1 MTKLNKSLEK
11 ELDGVFHAYLLFSNS
26 SRELIKQAKKF
37 AGLIAFNDESIDNH
51 PDIKIVES
59 DNLRTLGVEDI
70 RTVITQDNLS
80 PIEGRYKVVIFPPLK
95 SLTEEASNA
104 LLKTIEEPS
113 KTSVFLILST
123 GNFWSHSRDD
133 SNNMIL
139 STIKSRCRTIFVDTD
154 KDIKFN
160 YSNDDFIDFLDFEI
174 FDEKQS
180 FKKILD
186 ILTIQKKE
194 LSNLIHSFSLI
205 NECKKVIDGLDDDDV
220 SLTLNSLIVSCLEY
234 LTNSI
239 IIQQNMSRE
248 MYEFAVKVEIAM
260 ADISSGMR
268 PQVVLSNLSLEVS

>member
-1 MTKLNKSLEK
+1 LTKLNKSLEK

-37 AGLIAFNDESIDNH
+37 AGLIAFNDEYIDAH

-139 STIKSRCRTIFVDTD
+139 STIKSRCRTIFVDTE

-160 YSNDDFIDFLDFEI
+160 YSDEDFIDFLDFEI
-174 FDEKQS
+174 VDEKQS

-194 LSNLIHSFSLI
+194 VSNLIHSFALV
-205 NECKKVIDGLDDDDV
+205 NECKKVIDDLDDNV

-239 IIQQNMSRE
+239 IIQQNISRE

-268 PQVVLSNLSLEVS
+268 PKVVLSNLSLEV

>member
-1 MTKLNKSLEK
+1 LTKLNKSLEK

-37 AGLIAFNDESIDNH
+37 AGLIAFNDEYIDAH

-160 YSNDDFIDFLDFEI
+160 FSAEDFIDFLDFEI
-174 FDEKQS
+174 ADGNQS

-186 ILTIQKKE
+186 ILTIQKK
-194 LSNLIHSFSLI
+194 S
-205 NECKKVIDGLDDDDV
+205 
-220 SLTLNSLIVSCLEY
+220 
-234 LTNSI
+234 
-239 IIQQNMSRE
+239 
-248 MYEFAVKVEIAM
+248 
-260 ADISSGMR
+260 
-268 PQVVLSNLSLEVS
+268 

>member
-11 ELDGVFHAYLLFSNS
+11 ELDSVFHAYLLFSNS

-59 DNLRTLGVEDI
+59 DNIRTLGVEDI

-160 YSNDDFIDFLDFEI
+160 YSNEDFIDFLDFEI

-180 FKKILD
+180 FKKVLD

-205 NECKKVIDGLDDDDV
+205 NECKKVIDGLDDDV
-220 SLTLNSLIVSCLEY
+220 SLTLNSLIVRCLEY

>member
-37 AGLIAFNDESIDNH
+37 AGLIAFDDESIDNH

-160 YSNDDFIDFLDFEI
+160 YSNEDFIDFLDFEI

-180 FKKILD
+180 FKKVLD
-186 ILTIQKKE
+186 VLKIQKKE

-205 NECKKVIDGLDDDDV
+205 NECKKVIDGLDDDV

>member
-160 YSNDDFIDFLDFEI
+160 YSNEDFIDFLDFEI

-180 FKKILD
+180 FKKVLD
-186 ILTIQKKE
+186 VLTIQKKE

-205 NECKKVIDGLDDDDV
+205 NECKKVIDGLDDDV

-239 IIQQNMSRE
+239 IIQQNISRE

>member
-11 ELDGVFHAYLLFSNS
+11 ELDGVFHAYILFSNS

-37 AGLIAFNDESIDNH
+37 AGLIAFNDEYIDAH

-160 YSNDDFIDFLDFEI
+160 YSNEDFIDFLDFEI

-180 FKKILD
+180 FKKVLD
-186 ILTIQKKE
+186 VLTIQKKE

-205 NECKKVIDGLDDDDV
+205 NECKKVIDGLDDDV
-220 SLTLNSLIVSCLEY
+220 SLTLNSLIVRCLEY

>member
-11 ELDGVFHAYLLFSNS
+11 ELDSVFHAYLLFSNS

-113 KTSVFLILST
+113 KTRVVLILST

-139 STIKSRCRTIFVDTD
+139 STIKSRCRAIFVDTD

-160 YSNDDFIDFLDFEI
+160 YSNEDFIDFLDLEI

-180 FKKILD
+180 FKKVLD
-186 ILTIQKKE
+186 VLTIQKKE

-205 NECKKVIDGLDDDDV
+205 NECKKVIDGLDDDV

>member
-160 YSNDDFIDFLDFEI
+160 YSNEDFIDFLDFEI

-180 FKKILD
+180 FKKVLD
-186 ILTIQKKE
+186 VLTIQKKE
-194 LSNLIHSFSLI
+194 LSNLFHSFSLI
-205 NECKKVIDGLDDDDV
+205 NECKKVIDGLDDDV
-220 SLTLNSLIVSCLEY
+220 SLTLNSLIVRCLEY

>member
-37 AGLIAFNDESIDNH
+37 AGLIAFDDESIDNH

-139 STIKSRCRTIFVDTD
+139 STIKSRCRAIFVDTD
-154 KDIKFN
+154 KDIQFN
-160 YSNDDFIDFLDFEI
+160 YSNEDFIDFLDLEI

-180 FKKILD
+180 FKKVLD
-186 ILTIQKKE
+186 VLTIQKKE

-205 NECKKVIDGLDDDDV
+205 NECKKVIDGLDDDV
-220 SLTLNSLIVSCLEY
+220 SLTLNSLIVRCLEY

>member
-1 MTKLNKSLEK
+1 MTKLNKSLQK

-160 YSNDDFIDFLDFEI
+160 YSNEDFIDFLDFEI

-205 NECKKVIDGLDDDDV
+205 NECKKVIDGLDDDV

>member
-37 AGLIAFNDESIDNH
+37 AGLIAFNDESIDSH

-123 GNFWSHSRDD
+123 GNFWAHSRDD

-139 STIKSRCRTIFVDTD
+139 STIKSRCRTIFVDTE

-160 YSNDDFIDFLDFEI
+160 YSDEDFIDFLDFEI
-174 FDEKQS
+174 VDEKQS

-194 LSNLIHSFSLI
+194 LSNLIHSFALV
-205 NECKKVIDGLDDDDV
+205 NECKKVIDDLDDNV

-239 IIQQNMSRE
+239 IIQQNISRE
-248 MYEFAVKVEIAM
+248 MYEFAVKVETAM

-268 PQVVLSNLSLEVS
+268 PQVVLSNLSLEV

>member
-160 YSNDDFIDFLDFEI
+160 YSNDGFIDFLDFEI

-205 NECKKVIDGLDDDDV
+205 NECKKVIDGLDDDV

>member
-37 AGLIAFNDESIDNH
+37 AGLIAFNDESIDAH

-139 STIKSRCRTIFVDTD
+139 STIKSRCRTIFVDTE

-160 YSNDDFIDFLDFEI
+160 YSDEDFIDFLDFEI
-174 FDEKQS
+174 VDEKQS
-180 FKKILD
+180 FNKILD

-194 LSNLIHSFSLI
+194 LSNLIHSFALV
-205 NECKKVIDGLDDDDV
+205 NECKKVIDDLDDDV

-239 IIQQNMSRE
+239 IIQQNISRE

-268 PQVVLSNLSLEVS
+268 PQVVLSNLSLEV

>member
-37 AGLIAFNDESIDNH
+37 AGLIAFNDESIDSH

-160 YSNDDFIDFLDFEI
+160 FSAEDFIDFLDFEI
-174 FDEKQS
+174 VDGNQS

-194 LSNLIHSFSLI
+194 LNNLIHSFALV
-205 NECKKVIDGLDDDDV
+205 NECKKVIDNLDDV

-239 IIQQNMSRE
+239 IIQQNISRE

-268 PQVVLSNLSLEVS
+268 PKVVLSKLSLEV

>member
-11 ELDGVFHAYLLFSNS
+11 ELDGVFHAYILFSNS

-37 AGLIAFNDESIDNH
+37 AGLIAFNDEYIDAH

-174 FDEKQS
+174 FDEKQT
-180 FKKILD
+180 FKKVLD
-186 ILTIQKKE
+186 VLAIQKKE

-205 NECKKVIDGLDDDDV
+205 NECKKVIDGLDDDV

>member
-139 STIKSRCRTIFVDTD
+139 STIKSRCRTIFVDND

-160 YSNDDFIDFLDFEI
+160 YSNEDFIDFLDFEI

-180 FKKILD
+180 FKKVLD
-186 ILTIQKKE
+186 VLKIQKKE

-205 NECKKVIDGLDDDDV
+205 NECKKVIDGLDDDV

>member
-26 SRELIKQAKKF
+26 SRELIKQEKKF
-37 AGLIAFNDESIDNH
+37 AGLIAFNDESIDAH

-139 STIKSRCRTIFVDTD
+139 STIKSRCRAIFVDTD
-154 KDIKFN
+154 KDIQFN
-160 YSNDDFIDFLDFEI
+160 YSNEDFIDFLDLEI

-180 FKKILD
+180 FKKVLD
-186 ILTIQKKE
+186 VLTIQKKE

-205 NECKKVIDGLDDDDV
+205 NECKKVIDGLDDDV
-220 SLTLNSLIVSCLEY
+220 SLTLNSLIVRCLEY

>member
-1 MTKLNKSLEK
+1 MCKNLN
-11 ELDGVFHAYLLFSNS
+11 Y
-26 SRELIKQAKKF
+26 
-37 AGLIAFNDESIDNH
+37 
-51 PDIKIVES
+51 
-59 DNLRTLGVEDI
+59 
-70 RTVITQDNLS
+70 
-80 PIEGRYKVVIFPPLK
+80 
-95 SLTEEASNA
+95 
-104 LLKTIEEPS
+104 
-113 KTSVFLILST
+113 
-123 GNFWSHSRDD
+123 
-133 SNNMIL
+133 
-139 STIKSRCRTIFVDTD
+139 IFV
-154 KDIKFN
+154 
-160 YSNDDFIDFLDFEI
+160 SDDFIDFLDFEI

-205 NECKKVIDGLDDDDV
+205 NECKKVIDGLDDDV

>member
-1 MTKLNKSLEK
+1 LTKLNKSLEK

-37 AGLIAFNDESIDNH
+37 AGLIAFDDESIDNH

-139 STIKSRCRTIFVDTD
+139 STIKSRCRAIFVDTD
-154 KDIKFN
+154 KDIQFN
-160 YSNDDFIDFLDFEI
+160 YSNEDFIDFLDLEI

-180 FKKILD
+180 FKKVLD
-186 ILTIQKKE
+186 VLTIQKKE

-205 NECKKVIDGLDDDDV
+205 NECKKVIDGLDDDV
-220 SLTLNSLIVSCLEY
+220 SLTLNSLIVRCLEY

>member
-37 AGLIAFNDESIDNH
+37 AGLIAFNDESIDAH

-160 YSNDDFIDFLDFEI
+160 YSDEDFIDFLDFEI
-174 FDEKQS
+174 VVGKQS

-194 LSNLIHSFSLI
+194 LSNLIHSFALV
-205 NECKKVIDGLDDDDV
+205 NECKKVIDNLDDV

-239 IIQQNMSRE
+239 IIQQNISRE

-268 PQVVLSNLSLEVS
+268 PQVVLSNLSLEV

>member
-11 ELDGVFHAYLLFSNS
+11 ELDSVFHAYLLFSNS

-160 YSNDDFIDFLDFEI
+160 YSNEDFIDFLDLEI

-180 FKKILD
+180 FKKVLD
-186 ILTIQKKE
+186 VLKIQKKE

-205 NECKKVIDGLDDDDV
+205 NECKKVIDGLDDDV
-220 SLTLNSLIVSCLEY
+220 SLTLNSLIVRCLEY

>member
-37 AGLIAFNDESIDNH
+37 AGLIAFNDESIDAH

-160 YSNDDFIDFLDFEI
+160 YSDDDFIDFLDFEI
-174 FDEKQS
+174 VGGKQS

-194 LSNLIHSFSLI
+194 LSNLIHSFALV
-205 NECKKVIDGLDDDDV
+205 NECKKVIDDLDDNV
-220 SLTLNSLIVSCLEY
+220 SLTLSSLIVSCLEY

-239 IIQQNMSRE
+239 IIQQNISRE
-248 MYEFAVKVEIAM
+248 MYEFAVKVETAM

-268 PQVVLSNLSLEVS
+268 PQVVLSNLSLEV

>member
-37 AGLIAFNDESIDNH
+37 AGLIAFNDESIDAH

-160 YSNDDFIDFLDFEI
+160 YSDEDFIDFLDFEI
-174 FDEKQS
+174 VDGNQS

-194 LSNLIHSFSLI
+194 LSNLIHSFSLV
-205 NECKKVIDGLDDDDV
+205 NECKKVIDNLDDV

-239 IIQQNMSRE
+239 IIQQNISRE
-248 MYEFAVKVEIAM
+248 MYEFAVKVETAM

-268 PQVVLSNLSLEVS
+268 PQVVLSNLSLEV

>member
-160 YSNDDFIDFLDFEI
+160 YSNEDFIDFLDFEI

-180 FKKILD
+180 FKKVLD

-205 NECKKVIDGLDDDDV
+205 NECKKVIDGLDDDV

>member
-139 STIKSRCRTIFVDTD
+139 STIKSRCRAIFVDTD
-154 KDIKFN
+154 KDIQFN
-160 YSNDDFIDFLDFEI
+160 YSNEDFIDFLDFEI

-180 FKKILD
+180 FKKVLD
-186 ILTIQKKE
+186 VLTIQKKE

-205 NECKKVIDGLDDDDV
+205 NECKKVIDL
-220 SLTLNSLIVSCLEY
+220 SLIH
-234 LTNSI
+234 I
-239 IIQQNMSRE
+239 
-248 MYEFAVKVEIAM
+248 
-260 ADISSGMR
+260 
-268 PQVVLSNLSLEVS
+268 

>member
-139 STIKSRCRTIFVDTD
+139 STIKSRCRAIFVDTD
-154 KDIKFN
+154 KDIQFN
-160 YSNDDFIDFLDFEI
+160 YSNEDFIDFLDLEI
-174 FDEKQS
+174 FDEKKS

-186 ILTIQKKE
+186 VLTIQKKE
-194 LSNLIHSFSLI
+194 LSNLMHSFSLI
-205 NECKKVIDGLDDDDV
+205 NECKKVIDGLDHDV
-220 SLTLNSLIVSCLEY
+220 SLTLNSLIVRCLEY

>member
-37 AGLIAFNDESIDNH
+37 AGLIAFNDESIDTH

-59 DNLRTLGVEDI
+59 DNLRTLGIEDI

-113 KTSVFLILST
+113 KTSIFLILST

-139 STIKSRCRTIFVDTD
+139 STIKSRCRTIFVDTE

-160 YSNDDFIDFLDFEI
+160 YSDGDFINFLDFEI
-174 FDEKQS
+174 VDEKQS

-194 LSNLIHSFSLI
+194 LSNLIHSFALV
-205 NECKKVIDGLDDDDV
+205 NECKKVIDDLDDDV

-239 IIQQNMSRE
+239 IIQQNISRE

-268 PQVVLSNLSLEVS
+268 PQVVLSNLSLEV

>member
-11 ELDGVFHAYLLFSNS
+11 ELDSVFHAYLLFSNS

-37 AGLIAFNDESIDNH
+37 AGLIALNDESIDTH

-160 YSNDDFIDFLDFEI
+160 YSNEDFIDFLDFEI

-180 FKKILD
+180 FKKVLD
-186 ILTIQKKE
+186 VLAIQKKE

-205 NECKKVIDGLDDDDV
+205 NECKKVIDGLDDDV

>member
-80 PIEGRYKVVIFPPLK
+80 PIEGRYKSVIFPPLK

-160 YSNDDFIDFLDFEI
+160 YSNEDFLDFLDFEI
-174 FDEKQS
+174 VDEKQS

-194 LSNLIHSFSLI
+194 LSNLIHSFALV
-205 NECKKVIDGLDDDDV
+205 NECKKVIDDLDDNV
-220 SLTLNSLIVSCLEY
+220 SLTLNSLIVRCLEY

>member
-26 SRELIKQAKKF
+26 SRELIEQAKKF
-37 AGLIAFNDESIDNH
+37 AGLIAFNDESIDAH

-205 NECKKVIDGLDDDDV
+205 NECKKVIDGLDDDV
-220 SLTLNSLIVSCLEY
+220 SLTLNSLIVRCLEY

>member
-37 AGLIAFNDESIDNH
+37 AGLIAFNDESIDAH

-139 STIKSRCRTIFVDTD
+139 STIKSRCRTIFIDTD

-160 YSNDDFIDFLDFEI
+160 YSDEDFIDFLDFEI
-174 FDEKQS
+174 VDEKQS

-194 LSNLIHSFSLI
+194 LSNLIHSFALV
-205 NECKKVIDGLDDDDV
+205 NECKKVIDDLDDDV

-239 IIQQNMSRE
+239 IIQQNISRE

-268 PQVVLSNLSLEVS
+268 PQVVLSNLSLEV

>member
-37 AGLIAFNDESIDNH
+37 AGLIAFNDESIDSH

-160 YSNDDFIDFLDFEI
+160 YSDEDFIDFLDFEI
-174 FDEKQS
+174 VDGNQS

-186 ILTIQKKE
+186 ILNIQKK
-194 LSNLIHSFSLI
+194 S
-205 NECKKVIDGLDDDDV
+205 
-220 SLTLNSLIVSCLEY
+220 
-234 LTNSI
+234 
-239 IIQQNMSRE
+239 
-248 MYEFAVKVEIAM
+248 
-260 ADISSGMR
+260 
-268 PQVVLSNLSLEVS
+268 

>member
-160 YSNDDFIDFLDFEI
+160 YSNEDFIDFLDFEI
-174 FDEKQS
+174 FDKKQS
-180 FKKILD
+180 FKKVLD
-186 ILTIQKKE
+186 VLTIQKKD

-205 NECKKVIDGLDDDDV
+205 NECKKVIDGLDDDV

>member
-37 AGLIAFNDESIDNH
+37 AGLIAFNDESIDAH

-59 DNLRTLGVEDI
+59 DNLLTLGVEDI

-160 YSNDDFIDFLDFEI
+160 YSDDDFIDFLDF
-174 FDEKQS
+174 DLVDGKPS

-186 ILTIQKKE
+186 ILIIQKKE
-194 LSNLIHSFSLI
+194 LSNLIHSFALV
-205 NECKKVIDGLDDDDV
+205 NECKKVIDDLDDNV

-239 IIQQNMSRE
+239 ITQQNISRE

-268 PQVVLSNLSLEVS
+268 PQVVLSNLSLEV

>member
-37 AGLIAFNDESIDNH
+37 AGLIAFDDESIDNH

-160 YSNDDFIDFLDFEI
+160 YSNEDFIDFLDFEI
-174 FDEKQS
+174 FDKKQS
-180 FKKILD
+180 FKKVLD
-186 ILTIQKKE
+186 VLAIQKKE

-205 NECKKVIDGLDDDDV
+205 NECKKVIDGLDDDV
-220 SLTLNSLIVSCLEY
+220 SLTLSSLIVSCLEY

>member
-11 ELDGVFHAYLLFSNS
+11 ELDGVFHAYILFSNS

-37 AGLIAFNDESIDNH
+37 AGLIAFNDESIDAH

-160 YSNDDFIDFLDFEI
+160 YSNEDFIDFLDFEI
-174 FDEKQS
+174 FDEKQT
-180 FKKILD
+180 FKKVLD
-186 ILTIQKKE
+186 VLKIQKKE

-205 NECKKVIDGLDDDDV
+205 NECKKVIDGLDDDV

>member
-160 YSNDDFIDFLDFEI
+160 YSNEDFIDFLDFEI

-180 FKKILD
+180 FKKVLD
-186 ILTIQKKE
+186 VLKIQKKE

-205 NECKKVIDGLDDDDV
+205 NECKKVIDGLDDDV

>member
-37 AGLIAFNDESIDNH
+37 AGLIAFNDESIDAH

-139 STIKSRCRTIFVDTD
+139 STIKSRCRTIFVDTE

-160 YSNDDFIDFLDFEI
+160 YSDEDFIDFLDFEI
-174 FDEKQS
+174 VDGNQS

-186 ILTIQKKE
+186 ILNIQKKE
-194 LSNLIHSFSLI
+194 LSNLIHSFALV
-205 NECKKVIDGLDDDDV
+205 NECKKVIDNLDDV

-239 IIQQNMSRE
+239 IIQQNISRE
-248 MYEFAVKVEIAM
+248 MYEFAVKVETAM

-268 PQVVLSNLSLEVS
+268 PQVVLSNLSLEV

>member
-139 STIKSRCRTIFVDTD
+139 STIKSRCRAIFVDTD
-154 KDIKFN
+154 KDIQFN
-160 YSNDDFIDFLDFEI
+160 YSNEDFIDFLDLEI

-180 FKKILD
+180 FKKVLD

-205 NECKKVIDGLDDDDV
+205 NECKKVIDGLDDDV
-220 SLTLNSLIVSCLEY
+220 SLTLNSLIVRCLEY